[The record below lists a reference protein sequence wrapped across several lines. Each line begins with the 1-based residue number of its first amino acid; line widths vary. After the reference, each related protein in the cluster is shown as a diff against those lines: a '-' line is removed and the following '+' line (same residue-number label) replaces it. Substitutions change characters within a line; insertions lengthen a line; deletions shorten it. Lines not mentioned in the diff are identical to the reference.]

1 MTTPCGS
8 VSFAAMR
15 RVSLALFFCA
25 LAAVADASPP
35 NVLFIVADDQR
46 PDTIHAL
53 GNAVIQTPNLDRL
66 AARGVVFS
74 HAHAAYPI
82 CHVSRAEILT
92 GCCAFRALPAYP
104 GGAINPELKT
114 LAATLRAGGYHTWYT
129 GKWHNDGQPKQR
141 GYEWTRGLYSS
152 GGAKGYV
159 TPELDARGNPLT
171 GYKGWTFKTDDGNV
185 ELEKGV
191 GLQPATSRYIGDA
204 AVSVITEA
212 AAQGPFFL
220 HVNFTAPHDP
230 RLMPPGW
237 ETAYPPAS
245 LPLPKNFAPQHPFDH
260 GNLEG
265 RDELLLP
272 RPRLPEAVKVELA
285 HYFALISDIDAQV
298 GRMIAALE
306 ATGQLQNTL
315 VVYTSDQGLA
325 MGSHGLLGKQNQYE
339 HTSRVPLIFAGPGIP
354 MGQQRE
360 ALCYLRDLFP
370 TFCGVAG
377 IPVPDTVQ
385 GRSLLPT
392 IQDGKVR
399 LREAIIGY
407 FTDTQR
413 MIRDDRWKLIIY
425 PKAGR
430 TQLYDLQDD
439 PDERHDLSA
448 DPAQAGRRAELQA
461 SLRDWLVAHGD
472 PVADQLDHG
481 R

>member
-1 MTTPCGS
+1 MTVACGS
-8 VSFAAMR
+8 VSFAVML
-15 RVSLALFFCA
+15 RVYLALFCA
-25 LAAVADASPP
+25 LTWADAAPP
-35 NVLFIVADDQR
+35 NILFIVADDQR

-66 AARGVVFS
+66 SARGVVFS

-92 GCCAFRALPAYP
+92 GCCAFRALPSYP

-141 GYEWTRGLYSS
+141 GYETTRGLYSS

-159 TPELDARGNPLT
+159 TPELDERGHPLT
-171 GYKGWTFKTDDGNV
+171 GYKGWTFKTDDGKV
-185 ELEKGV
+185 ELDKGV
-191 GLQPATSRYIGDA
+191 GLQPATSRHIGDA
-204 AVSVITEA
+204 AVSVIAEA
-212 AAQGPFFL
+212 AGKGPFFL

-245 LPLPKNFAPQHPFDH
+245 LPLPRNFAPQHPFDH
-260 GNLEG
+260 GNIDG

-272 RPRLPEAVKVELA
+272 RPRMPEAVKVELE
-285 HYFALISDIDAQV
+285 HYYALISDVDAQV

-306 ATGQLQNTL
+306 AAGQLENTL

-339 HTSRVPLIFAGPGIP
+339 HTSRVPLILAGPGIP
-354 MGQQRE
+354 LGQE
-360 ALCYLRDLFP
+360 KAALCYLRDLFS

-377 IPVPDTVQ
+377 LEVPDTVQ
-385 GRSLLPT
+385 GLSLLPV
-392 IQDGKVR
+392 IRGEKDR
-399 LREAIIGY
+399 LREEIIGY

-413 MIRDDRWKLIIY
+413 MIRDDRWKLIVY
-425 PKAGR
+425 PQVGK
-430 TQLYDLQDD
+430 TQLFDLQAD
-439 PDERHDLSA
+439 PDELHDLSA
-448 DPAQAGRRAELQA
+448 DPAQTERRQQMLTR
-461 SLRDWLVAHGD
+461 LRDWLKDQGD
-472 PVADQLDHG
+472 RLADHLYPAK
-481 R
+481 